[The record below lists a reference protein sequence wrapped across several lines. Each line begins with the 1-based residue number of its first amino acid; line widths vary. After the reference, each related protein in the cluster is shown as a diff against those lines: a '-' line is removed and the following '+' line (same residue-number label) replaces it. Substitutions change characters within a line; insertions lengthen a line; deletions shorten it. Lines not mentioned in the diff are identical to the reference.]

1 MFSVFWVL
9 HVLQLAFVGPRQKNT
24 VARRNI
30 ASREGFSGKITKH
43 LDHQVTPEVHL
54 WGCQQYLPVTAVS
67 HAASVDHERC
77 YLLHP
82 VRHLLAIPYGWNKD
96 FHIPHV
102 QQYCQNHIKSI
113 LMVKKILT
121 QSYPYIFTLYIANL
135 RYPAKND
142 KFFAGERRYSHWY
155 QRIFQTCLVQARVGR
170 WSTCQSGWSHLI
182 PKKTHLYPQCGAP
195 VR

>member
-43 LDHQVTPEVHL
+43 LDHQVPPEVHL

-77 YLLHP
+77 YLLHH
-82 VRHLLAIPYGWNKD
+82 VRHLLAIPYG
-96 FHIPHV
+96 
-102 QQYCQNHIKSI
+102 
-113 LMVKKILT
+113 
-121 QSYPYIFTLYIANL
+121 
-135 RYPAKND
+135 
-142 KFFAGERRYSHWY
+142 
-155 QRIFQTCLVQARVGR
+155 
-170 WSTCQSGWSHLI
+170 
-182 PKKTHLYPQCGAP
+182 
-195 VR
+195 